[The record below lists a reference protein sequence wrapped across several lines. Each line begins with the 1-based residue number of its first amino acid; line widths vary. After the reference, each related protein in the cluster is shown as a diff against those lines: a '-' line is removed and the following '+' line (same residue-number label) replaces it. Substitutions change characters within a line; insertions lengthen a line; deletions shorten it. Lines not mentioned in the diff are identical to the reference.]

1 MKNKKKILDKLKPLF
16 EKVFK
21 NKKLNIKN
29 SSSSKTIREWDSL
42 AQMTLILN
50 IEREFKI
57 RFSATE
63 ISSLKNVGEMI
74 DLILTKN
81 EKL

>member
-57 RFSATE
+57 RFRATE